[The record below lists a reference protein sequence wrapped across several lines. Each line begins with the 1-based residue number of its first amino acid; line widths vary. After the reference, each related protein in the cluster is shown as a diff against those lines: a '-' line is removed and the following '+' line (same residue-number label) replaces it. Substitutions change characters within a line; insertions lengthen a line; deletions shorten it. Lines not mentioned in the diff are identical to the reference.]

1 MPHPSV
7 RSSPYG
13 DVQLGAFREMLS
25 IPGRYLNDHCLIRHE
40 GLWHFF
46 GIIGDVRGSPGGL
59 HGVEDSL
66 AHATSADLMRWTVH
80 PHALTATGIWP
91 EEVTCF
97 APYVIE
103 HDGCFYML
111 YCVADAQRTQRI
123 CLATSTDLFNWE
135 RFPGN
140 PVIVPSVSWAKWP
153 GFGLPRPDEVDRMH
167 RDAGGDALSV
177 ARRLGGTYGGCR
189 DPHVIQL
196 DDGTFVA
203 YWVARVQE
211 KFGHNLVCVAA
222 SMSHDLLHWQEIG
235 PVFTMKAWPFDE
247 EPTLEIESPCVVPKD
262 GKFWLFFKHGWWTHF
277 VSSDSPYD
285 FHGYEPQR
293 LGFCHA
299 SEVFH
304 WEGQWW
310 ITHCS
315 ADPEDFRYRESNRTR
330 GLFMGYLD
338 WPDGAPPRLIAPDE
352 AS

>member
-1 MPHPSV
+1 MSQPSI

-13 DVQLGAFREMLS
+13 DVQLGAFREVLTY
-25 IPGRYLNDHCLIRHE
+25 PGRYLNDHCLIRHE

-46 GIIGDVRGSPGGL
+46 GIIGDVTGPGEM

-66 AHATSADLMRWTVH
+66 AHATSPDLMQWTVR
-80 PHALTATGIWP
+80 PPALTATGDWP

-103 HDGCFYML
+103 HDRCFYML
-111 YCVADAQRTQRI
+111 YCVTDAHRTQRI

-135 RFPGN
+135 RFAGN

-153 GFGLPRPDEVDRMH
+153 GFGLPSPDEVERMH
-167 RDAGGDALSV
+167 RDAGGDFLSV
-177 ARRLGGTYGGCR
+177 ARRLGGSYGGCR
-189 DPHVIQL
+189 DPHIIKL

-211 KFGHNLVCVAA
+211 KFGHNLVGVAA
-222 SMSHDLLHWQEIG
+222 SMSHDLFHWQEIG

-247 EPTLEIESPCVVPKD
+247 EPTLEVESPCVVPKD
-262 GKFWLFFKHGWWTHF
+262 GRYWLFFKHGWWTHF
-277 VSSDSPYD
+277 VASDSPYD

-304 WEGQWW
+304 WEEQWW

-315 ADPEDFRYRESNRTR
+315 ADSEDFRYRGSNRTR
-330 GLFMGYLD
+330 GLFMGHLD
-338 WPDGAPPRLIAPDE
+338 WPDGALPRLIAPGE
-352 AS
+352 AT

>member
-1 MPHPSV
+1 MPGNSIRP
-7 RSSPYG
+7 SPYG
-13 DVQLGAFREMLS
+13 DVQLGAFREVLTY
-25 IPGRYLNDHCLIRHE
+25 PGRYLNDHCLIRHE

-46 GIIGDVRGSPGGL
+46 GIIGDVTGPGEM

-66 AHATSADLMRWTVH
+66 AHATSADLMQWTVH
-80 PHALTATGIWP
+80 PPALTATGVWP

-103 HDGCFYML
+103 HEGCFYML
-111 YCVADAQRTQRI
+111 YCVTDVHRTQRM

-153 GFGLPRPDEVDRMH
+153 GFGLPPPDEVERMH
-167 RDAGGDALSV
+167 RDAGQDFLSV
-177 ARRLGGTYGGCR
+177 ARRLGGSYGGCR
-189 DPHVIQL
+189 DPHIIRL

-222 SMSHDLLHWQEIG
+222 SMSHDLLHWQGIG

-247 EPTLEIESPCVVPKD
+247 EPTLEVESPCVVHKD
-262 GKFWLFFKHGWWTHF
+262 GRFWLFFKHGWWTHF
-277 VSSDSPYD
+277 VASESPYD

-304 WEGQWW
+304 WQDQWW

-330 GLFMGYLD
+330 GLFMGHLD
-338 WPDGAPPRLIAPDE
+338 WPDGAPPRLIPPGE
-352 AS
+352 KP